1 MNTRPGKVSAGWIVG
16 MALLL
21 GGIASAQTPP
31 QQPRPKAQPCVIEGT
46 VKLGGGNKIVSSPF
60 VQLYNENDDL
70 LQETFTDLDG
80 RFQISNIYTGKYR
93 LVIKLRGYEE
103 AQQAVEFLG
112 RGGNTRRVMIELKP
126 EANPNVIAAATTVS
140 VAQLQVPEKAD
151 KEYRKG
157 KEKLKEQKYADAIK
171 CFRKAVEA
179 YPAFCEAR
187 SDLGLAYRLA
197 GDPVSA
203 EKEYR
208 ECLRQDDAYLYARLN
223 LADLYAATGRQEEA
237 IQLLEA
243 TILIHPKEGEPHVAL
258 GKVYVDAGR
267 LDQAEAECRKAVD
280 LKDAAPDACMLLAK
294 IYLQR
299 QQFPQMVQALE
310 DYLREAPDGPYA
322 AQVREAL
329 SKMKKQ

>member
-1 MNTRPGKVSAGWIVG
+1 MKSIKYNSPLIRILGLAF
-16 MALLL
+16 LL
-21 GGIASAQTPP
+21 GGFAAAQTVPR
-31 QQPRPKAQPCVIEGT
+31 QTRPKAQPCVIEGS
-46 VKLGGGNKIVSSPF
+46 VRLSGGEKIVAHPF

-70 LQETFTDLDG
+70 IQETFTDADG
-80 RFQISNIYTGKYR
+80 RFQITNIYTGKYR
-93 LVIKLRGYEE
+93 MVVRLTGYEDAE
-103 AQQAVEFLG
+103 QTVEFLG
-112 RGGNTRRVMIELKP
+112 RGGTTHRVMVELKLKD
-126 EANPNVIAAATTVS
+126 NPNVIATAPTVS
-140 VAQLQVPEKAD
+140 VAQLQIPDKAD

-157 KEKLKEQKYADAIK
+157 KEKLREQKYADAIK

-208 ECLRQDDAYLYARLN
+208 ECLRQDDSFFYARLN
-223 LADLYAATGRQEEA
+223 LADLYAATNRQEEA
-237 IQLLEA
+237 VQLLEA
-243 TILIHPKEGEPHVAL
+243 TILLHPNEGEPHVAL
-258 GKVYVDAGR
+258 GKLHIEAGR
-267 LDQAEAECRKAVD
+267 LDQAEVECRKAVD
-280 LKDAAPDACMLLAK
+280 LKDAAPDAYMLLAK

-310 DYLREAPDGPYA
+310 DYLQEAPDGPYA

-329 SKMKKQ
+329 ARIKKQ